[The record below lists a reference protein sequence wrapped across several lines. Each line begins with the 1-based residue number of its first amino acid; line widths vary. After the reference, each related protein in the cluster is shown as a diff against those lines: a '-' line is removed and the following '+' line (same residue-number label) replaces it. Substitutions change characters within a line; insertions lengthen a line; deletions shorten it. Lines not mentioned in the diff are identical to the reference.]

1 MKPQL
6 NYKNITK
13 KHWPDIKAIFESGIV
28 SGNATFDD
36 SAGSWYKWNASH
48 CKEARIL
55 AEAGD
60 EVVGWAALRPTST
73 RNVYSGVAESSIYIS
88 DKFQNCGIGNELLK
102 RMIQSSEIAYFWTLE
117 AYIFPENHA
126 SIALHK
132 KNNYELIV
140 TRKKIGVMKNGTWRD
155 VLLFE
160 RRSKVN
166 GK

>member
-1 MKPQL
+1 MKHQL

-28 SGNATFDD
+28 AGNATFDNT
-36 SAGSWYKWNASH
+36 AGTWNKWNSSH
-48 CKEARIL
+48 CKEVRIL
-55 AEAGD
+55 AEIQD
-60 EVVGWAALRPTST
+60 EVVGWAALRPTSI
-73 RNVYSGVAESSIYIS
+73 RNVFSGVAESSIYIA
-88 DKFQNCGIGNELLK
+88 DKFQNYGFGNELLK
-102 RMIQSSEIAYFWTLE
+102 HMIEASEIADFWMLE

-132 KNNYELIV
+132 KNDYKLVGIRN
-140 TRKKIGVMKNGTWRD
+140 KIGAMKNGTWRD
-155 VLLFE
+155 VLLLE